1 MGNNVKNV
9 IAVMVAAVIAMND
22 LQGNLWDM
30 QSVAEA
36 ASVKKMEQ
44 SIEGPFAYNLVW
56 DSTDGSGILKCSAMT
71 KINYSVLEGSD
82 YTTIDGARIT
92 MSQRGNAVIL
102 ATAAES
108 AIYKST
114 TAIIVKKVNL
124 CPIFTQPRTKN
135 GTFNTKYIKD
145 VEIVKGKK
153 RSLIEFIN

>member
-92 MSQRGNAVIL
+92 MSQRGNV
-102 ATAAES
+102 
-108 AIYKST
+108 
-114 TAIIVKKVNL
+114 
-124 CPIFTQPRTKN
+124 QRQ
-135 GTFNTKYIKD
+135 
-145 VEIVKGKK
+145 
-153 RSLIEFIN
+153 